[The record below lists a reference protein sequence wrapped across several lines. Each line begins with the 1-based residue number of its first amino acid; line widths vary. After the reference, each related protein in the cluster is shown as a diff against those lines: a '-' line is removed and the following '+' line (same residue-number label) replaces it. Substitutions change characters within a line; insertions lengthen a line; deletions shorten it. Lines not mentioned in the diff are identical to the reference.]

1 MDRGPNNGDDIHV
14 SLPAVILAAGEG
26 CRLQKG
32 NGGVPKPLTRV
43 LGLTLLER
51 AVLSCREAGVSEC
64 YVVIGSQEKNILPLV
79 EHLGQRNG
87 ISVRAVR
94 NPNWEKGNGTS
105 LLAVAPFLSGSFFVI
120 MCDHLFDPDIL
131 RCLRKAAQK
140 TGACLLAVDRKIDR
154 IFNWSDTT
162 KVRIEGYA
170 ITDIGKEIARFNAAD
185 TGLFLCRSAL
195 FEALGKA
202 GRAGDSSL
210 TGGIRELARR
220 RGVQAVEIGNRFW
233 LDVDT
238 PEDLTHAS
246 RTLLSR
252 LSKPEEDGFVSRYIN
267 RPLSGRISQQLTRTS
282 LTPNAIT
289 ILSFLITL
297 GGAILFSL
305 GEYAWTLLAG
315 VLIQLASVTDGCDG
329 EVARLKFKASRF
341 GAWFDTILDRYGDIA
356 IAVGI
361 VSGRWLAD
369 PAPYVWLGGTL
380 ALTGLILPS
389 YMKKEYVLLYRH
401 SLPYRWTDKILK
413 RDVRLFALFAG
424 ACLNVPFEALL
435 GVGFLS
441 HLGIAGT
448 FLATYRREAATQ
460 LPGRGDVDGKLPR
473 RQITLS
479 TRSVEGNPFLTEPV
493 AASVIAP
500 SRVSQ
505 RARRHKALQEF
516 PVEDKNPA

>member
-1 MDRGPNNGDDIHV
+1 M
-14 SLPAVILAAGEG
+14 
-26 CRLQKG
+26 
-32 NGGVPKPLTRV
+32 
-43 LGLTLLER
+43 
-51 AVLSCREAGVSEC
+51 LSCREAGVSEC

-87 ISVRAVR
+87 ISVRAVQ

-105 LLAVAPFLSGSFFVI
+105 ILAVAPFLSGSFFVI

-170 ITDIGKEIARFNAAD
+170 ITDIGTKIARFDAAD
-185 TGLFLCRSAL
+185 TGLFLCHSAL

-202 GRAGDSSL
+202 GRVGDGSL

-220 RGVQAVEIGNRFW
+220 GGVQAVEIGNRFW

-238 PEDLTHAS
+238 RDDLTHAR
-246 RTLLSR
+246 RTLLSQ

-361 VSGRWLAD
+361 ISGRWLAD
-369 PAPYVWLGGTL
+369 PGPYVWLGGTL

-401 SLPYRWTDKILK
+401 SLPFRWTDKILK

-424 ACLNVPFEALL
+424 ACLNLPFEALL

-460 LPGRGDVDGKLPR
+460 LPSRGDVDGKLPR

-493 AASVIAP
+493 AASVTAP

>member
-1 MDRGPNNGDDIHV
+1 MP
-14 SLPAVILAAGEG
+14 LA
-26 CRLQKG
+26 
-32 NGGVPKPLTRV
+32 
-43 LGLTLLER
+43 
-51 AVLSCREAGVSEC
+51 
-64 YVVIGSQEKNILPLV
+64 
-79 EHLGQRNG
+79 
-87 ISVRAVR
+87 
-94 NPNWEKGNGTS
+94 TS
-105 LLAVAPFLSGSFFVI
+105 A
-120 MCDHLFDPDIL
+120 
-131 RCLRKAAQK
+131 KK
-140 TGACLLAVDRKIDR
+140 
-154 IFNWSDTT
+154 
-162 KVRIEGYA
+162 
-170 ITDIGKEIARFNAAD
+170 IARFDAAD
-185 TGLFLCRSAL
+185 TGLFLCHSAL

-238 PEDLTHAS
+238 PEDLTHAR
-246 RTLLSR
+246 RTLLSQ

-361 VSGRWLAD
+361 ISGRWLAD
-369 PAPYVWLGGTL
+369 PGPYVWLGGTL

-401 SLPYRWTDKILK
+401 SLPFRWTDKILK

-424 ACLNVPFEALL
+424 ACLNLPFEALL

-460 LPGRGDVDGKLPR
+460 LPSRGDVDGKLPR

-493 AASVIAP
+493 AASVTAP